1 MRQKDNAYCGY
12 NVGEAEKYGLIK
24 AIILN
29 QIRWYLRTLG
39 KQFDGQKCWRT
50 VKDLADDIGLSYNT
64 VKQNLPTEEMGI
76 KHYSGYIP
84 GTLKKT
90 TWWEECRFDINQQSD
105 LASDAKSK
113 EPVSDA
119 KSFNNN
125 KRKIK
130 ENPLDLASPN
140 QAKPFSSCSQQA
152 EGGSGASAEAV
163 TSPDFSD
170 VVDLKKAKQKAP
182 AIGYGFAEELLR
194 AAGKK
199 DKAGGR
205 LIAQLRMLNKRYS
218 KEELMEV
225 ACKSKFDSF
234 WAKSPAISLFSE
246 AGVGAMLN
254 KDNRVE
260 DILDLPKDDPCR
272 VEYMKNHPE
281 LW

>member
-12 NVGEAEKYGLIK
+12 NVSEAEKYGLID

-50 VKDLADDIGLSYNT
+50 VKEIADDIGLPYET
-64 VKQNLPTEEMGI
+64 VRKHLPTEEMGI

-84 GTLKKT
+84 GTLTKT
-90 TWWEECRFDINQQSD
+90 SWWEECTTEVRNNPNVESETTAPTQSSERVC
-105 LASDAKSK
+105 ATQ
-113 EPVSDA
+113 
-119 KSFNNN
+119 SFNN
-125 KRKIK
+125 KKKTK

-140 QAKPFSSCSQQA
+140 QAEPFSSCSQEA
-152 EGGSGASAEAV
+152 EGGSGANAEAV
-163 TSPDFSD
+163 TPPDFSD

-182 AIGYGFAEELLR
+182 AIGYKFADELLR
-194 AAGKK
+194 VAGKK

-205 LIAQLRMLNKRYS
+205 LISQLRTLNKRYT

-225 ACKSKFDSF
+225 ARKSKFDSF

-254 KDNRVE
+254 KDNKAE
-260 DILDLPKDDPCR
+260 DP
-272 VEYMKNHPE
+272 HPE
-281 LW
+281 SHDTGIRREI

>member
-1 MRQKDNAYCGY
+1 MKAKDNAYCGY

-39 KQFDGQKCWRT
+39 KQFDGQTCWRS

-90 TWWEECRFDINQQSD
+90 TWWEECRFGVNQQSE
-105 LASDAKSK
+105 LASDTKSK
-113 EPVSDA
+113 ESVSDTN
-119 KSFNNN
+119 SFNNR
-125 KRKIK
+125 RKK
-130 ENPLDLASPN
+130 EENPLDLASPN
-140 QAKPFSSCSQQA
+140 QAEPFSSCLQKA
-152 EGGSGASAEAV
+152 EGGSGANAEAV
-163 TSPDFSD
+163 TPPDFSD

-182 AIGYGFAEELLR
+182 AIGYKFADELLR
-194 AAGKK
+194 VAGKK

-205 LIAQLRMLNKRYS
+205 LISQLRTLNKRYT

-225 ACKSKFDSF
+225 ARKSKFDSF

-254 KDNRVE
+254 KDNKAE
-260 DILDLPKDDPCR
+260 DP
-272 VEYMKNHPE
+272 HPE
-281 LW
+281 SHDTGIRREI

>member
-1 MRQKDNAYCGY
+1 MKQSNEAYCGY
-12 NVGEAEKYGLIK
+12 KVGEAEQYGLIK

-39 KQFDGQKCWRT
+39 KQFDGQKCWRAI
-50 VKDLADDIGLSYNT
+50 KDLADDTGLSYNT

-90 TWWEECRFDINQQSD
+90 TWWEECRFGVNQQSD
-105 LASDAKSK
+105 LVSDTKSK
-113 EPVSDA
+113 ELVSDT
-119 KSFNNN
+119 KSYNNR
-125 KRKIK
+125 RKK
-130 ENPLDLASPN
+130 EENPLDLASPN
-140 QAKPFSSCSQQA
+140 QAEPFSSCSQEA
-152 EGGSGASAEAV
+152 EGEAEAV
-163 TSPDFSD
+163 TPPDFSD
-170 VVDLKKAKQKAP
+170 VVDLKMAKKKAP
-182 AIGYGFAEELLR
+182 AIGFKFADELLR

-205 LIAQLRMLNKRYS
+205 LIAQLRTLNKRYT

-225 ACKSKFDSF
+225 ARNSKYDSF

-254 KDNRVE
+254 KNNKAE
-260 DILDLPKDDPCR
+260 DK
-272 VEYMKNHPE
+272 HPE
-281 LW
+281 SHDTGIRRII